1 MKTIIGLLGLGPAA
15 LCLVFLTNC
24 AQSSDVARNADIPE
38 ATTIAA
44 NSANYS
50 EQVQAGV
57 QYFQK
62 QAQEQLPLV
71 EKLLEALKSGNLEAA
86 KTAYVNSRP
95 PYEQIEVLAGNF
107 EQEDTDIDARPY
119 AFDAGDDD
127 EAFKGF
133 HKIEG

>member
-1 MKTIIGLLGLGPAA
+1 MAA
-15 LCLVFLTNC
+15 LSLVFLTNS
-24 AQSSDVARNADIPE
+24 AQSSEVATSTDIPE
-38 ATTIAA
+38 AITVAA
-44 NSANYS
+44 NTSNYT

-62 QAQEQLPLV
+62 QAKEQLPLA
-71 EKLLEALKSGNLEAA
+71 EKLLEDLKSGKLEAA

-119 AFDAGDDD
+119 AFDAGD
-127 EAFKGF
+127 G
-133 HKIEG
+133 HP